1 MGDDHEREHGAI
13 DAKLAYHD
21 QEVQRMKQLGSRMLV
36 VTIGAVLTTIGT
48 VVAAIIIG
56 GVNVLGG

>member
-1 MGDDHEREHGAI
+1 MTDMERRITKME
-13 DAKLAYHD
+13 
-21 QEVQRMKQLGSRMLV
+21 QLGSRMLV

-56 GVNVLGG
+56 GINA